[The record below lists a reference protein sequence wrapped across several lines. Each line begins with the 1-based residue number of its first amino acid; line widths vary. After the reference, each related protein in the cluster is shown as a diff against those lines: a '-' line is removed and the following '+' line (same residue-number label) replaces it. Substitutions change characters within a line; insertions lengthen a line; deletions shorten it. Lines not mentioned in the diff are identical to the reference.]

1 MSSRAFSA
9 LVRREVFRGRVRL
22 LGCLA
27 GAAAA
32 IVATVVL
39 NGELALVPATI
50 SLFVGFVAMFGPL
63 GDLRTDKA
71 LGHLEFDRVLPV
83 SHRAIASARFL
94 GAAIRT
100 TPVALFAAPIVLATS
115 PDGTIDLI
123 RVGLAVAVGFTAWV
137 MATAFIWLLMAVN
150 IRWNLRNLWWVPMT
164 IGFAPQIF
172 LSVVPPHVK
181 HSLARSM
188 HSFAGT
194 VIAVASSGVGE
205 AVLLLVLVA
214 TPLVL
219 FVAAVSLFA
228 SGLERYTY
236 SEATV
241 ELNRPPPTR
250 ELGAIGRGP
259 MLAVARYCIR
269 LATEQS
275 RKRLILL
282 AVFLVALLVG
292 PPTIQQYARF
302 YVRALAAMI
311 PGAIMIQ
318 LGAARARGDLEGLQ
332 QLPHPAVTTAAG
344 HLLAVAALAVPGA
357 AVWTIGRVVAGES
370 MTVATT
376 VSLFCYVAT
385 FSWLAAVGSLWLN
398 KWRVL
403 WLGSGA
409 AALVTAW
416 IWLAG
421 GGSLHAALPIVAA
434 QVKTVRAAIGVTF
447 PILLSIAAMIV
458 GLPLFARGLEE
469 YQATAATRR
478 TAERWA
484 AAQRRRRQ

>member
-1 MSSRAFSA
+1 MSSRAFGA
-9 LVRREVFRGRVRL
+9 LVRREVYRGRTRL
-22 LGCLA
+22 LVCLA
-27 GAAAA
+27 VAAAGVA
-32 IVATVVL
+32 ATVLVD
-39 NGELALVPATI
+39 GELALVPATI
-50 SLFVGFVAMFGPL
+50 SIFVGFFAMFGPL
-63 GDLRTDKA
+63 GDLRKDKA
-71 LGHLEFDRVLPV
+71 LGYLEFDRVLPV
-83 SHRAIASARFL
+83 SHRAIASARFV
-94 GAAIRT
+94 GAAVRT
-100 TPVALFAAPIVLATS
+100 TPVALFAVPIVLAIS
-115 PDGTIDLI
+115 SSDTIDLI
-123 RVGLAVAVGFTAWV
+123 RIGLAIAVGFTAWV

-150 IRWNLRNLWWVPMT
+150 IRWNLRSLWWVPMT

-172 LSVVPPHVK
+172 LSVVPPEVK
-181 HSLARSM
+181 RSLARSM
-188 HSFAGT
+188 QSFGET
-194 VIAVASSGVGE
+194 VVAVASSRLGE
-205 AVLLLVLVA
+205 VALLLILVA
-214 TPLVL
+214 TPLLL
-219 FVAAVSLFA
+219 FLAAVSLFA

-236 SEATV
+236 SESTV

-259 MLAVARYCIR
+259 MLAVARYCVR

-282 AVFLVALLVG
+282 AVFLVVLVVG
-292 PPTIQQYARF
+292 PPPIQQYARF

-357 AVWTIGRVVAGES
+357 VVWSIGRLVDGES
-370 MTVATT
+370 TSVAAII
-376 VSLFCYVAT
+376 SLLCYIAA

-398 KWRVL
+398 KWRTL

-409 AALVTAW
+409 ALLVAAW
-416 IWLAG
+416 VWLAG
-421 GGSLHAALPIVAA
+421 GGSLHAAIPALATQLKLIR
-434 QVKTVRAAIGVTF
+434 TTIGVTL
-447 PILLSIAAMIV
+447 PIMISIAAMLV

-469 YQATAATRR
+469 YQASAATRR
-478 TAERWA
+478 NAERWA